1 MNESKL
7 LACPF
12 CGSQPESKEIIYTG
26 MPIFQWEV
34 KCQRCGRAVS
44 HSYKTQEDAE
54 SKWNVRAGD
63 REPAMSETRGTKGVG
78 ISDLLAAAKR
88 DAAFY
93 RKTLEQICEDER
105 KTRGRRIAETAL
117 MFWDRIK
124 AEAAERK
131 KAKADNE

>member
-1 MNESKL
+1 
-7 LACPF
+7 
-12 CGSQPESKEIIYTG
+12 
-26 MPIFQWEV
+26 
-34 KCQRCGRAVS
+34 
-44 HSYKTQEDAE
+44 
-54 SKWNVRAGD
+54 
-63 REPAMSETRGTKGVG
+63 MSETGGTKGVG

-124 AEAAERK
+124 EEAAERK
-131 KAKADNE
+131 KAKAANDQAHARRRLTKD